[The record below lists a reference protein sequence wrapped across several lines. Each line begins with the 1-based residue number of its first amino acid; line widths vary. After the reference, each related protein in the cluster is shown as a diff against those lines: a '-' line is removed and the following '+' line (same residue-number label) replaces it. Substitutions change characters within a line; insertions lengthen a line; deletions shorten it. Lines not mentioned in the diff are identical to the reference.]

1 MLRQQLSSDPS
12 LLTPSLLQSLSPIL
26 FTLPTTDDAQDI
38 LSAKMDE
45 IVGTMYPSWM
55 TECANLLWFLLDL
68 DSENKSGIKDQKA
81 LGAIQGEW
89 LEPMRKRVEE
99 LKIEMG
105 GKEVEVKFIVERWHD
120 AVLRASEAVGKA
132 LA

>member
-1 MLRQQLSSDPS
+1 
-12 LLTPSLLQSLSPIL
+12 
-26 FTLPTTDDAQDI
+26 
-38 LSAKMDE
+38 
-45 IVGTMYPSWM
+45 MYPSWM

-68 DSENKSGIKDQKA
+68 DTENKSGIRDQKA
-81 LGAIQGEW
+81 LRAIQGEW

-105 GKEVEVKFIVERWHD
+105 GKEVEVAFIVERSHD
-120 AVLRASEAVGKA
+120 AVSRASEAVGKA